1 MTPFHN
7 FFFSPIMLLDVHTH
21 HLPPLPETAL
31 WSCCMQDKDLPAFE
45 QARWISPGIH
55 PWYLSSGTLD
65 RQAEWLGWLLAGDAR
80 VLAVGES
87 GLDRLCGTPFD
98 VQQEAFRISVSL
110 SERYRIPLVIHAV
123 KSFNELVACKK
134 ETNPS
139 QPWIIH
145 GFRGKKELAASL
157 LRHGFYLSVG
167 DKFNAEAVKI
177 VPSGRLLAETDDKGC
192 NISEVV
198 RKLAEERGETCQ
210 ALRTVLSLNAAHL
223 FFKR

>member
-1 MTPFHN
+1 
-7 FFFSPIMLLDVHTH
+7 MLLDVHTH

-31 WSCCMQDKDLPAFE
+31 WSCCMQDRDLPAFE

-65 RQAEWLGWLLAGDAR
+65 RQAEWLESLLAGDAR

-87 GLDRLCGTPFD
+87 GLDRLCDTPFD

-134 ETNPS
+134 E
-139 QPWIIH
+139 
-145 GFRGKKELAASL
+145 
-157 LRHGFYLSVG
+157 LSVG

-198 RKLAEERGETCQ
+198 RKLAEVRGETCQ

>member
-1 MTPFHN
+1 
-7 FFFSPIMLLDVHTH
+7 
-21 HLPPLPETAL
+21 
-31 WSCCMQDKDLPAFE
+31 MQDKDLPAFE

-65 RQAEWLGWLLAGDAR
+65 RQAEWLESLLAGDAR

-134 ETNPS
+134 KRILPS
-139 QPWIIH
+139 P
-145 GFRGKKELAASL
+145 GSFMDSAGKRSWPQVC
-157 LRHGFYLSVG
+157 SVTVFICRWG
-167 DKFNAEAVKI
+167 
-177 VPSGRLLAETDDKGC
+177 
-192 NISEVV
+192 IS
-198 RKLAEERGETCQ
+198 
-210 ALRTVLSLNAAHL
+210 SMP
-223 FFKR
+223 KR

>member
-1 MTPFHN
+1 
-7 FFFSPIMLLDVHTH
+7 
-21 HLPPLPETAL
+21 
-31 WSCCMQDKDLPAFE
+31 MQDKDLPAFE

-65 RQAEWLGWLLAGDAR
+65 RQAEWLESLLAGDAR

-145 GFRGKKELAASL
+145 GFRGNGILAAQL
-157 LRHGFYLSVG
+157 LRFGFYLSFG
-167 DKFNAEAVKI
+167 ARFQPEAVQAAWPGHLFTETDESSIPIHSIYKSI
-177 VPSGRLLAETDDKGC
+177 ADALGITLAELSTQIAR
-192 NISEVV
+192 NISIFP
-198 RKLAEERGETCQ
+198 LNDETY
-210 ALRTVLSLNAAHL
+210 RTV
-223 FFKR
+223 

>member
-1 MTPFHN
+1 
-7 FFFSPIMLLDVHTH
+7 MLLDVHTH

-31 WSCCMQDKDLPAFE
+31 WSCCMQDRDLPAFE

-65 RQAEWLGWLLAGDAR
+65 RQAEWLESLLVGDAR

-87 GLDRLCGTPFD
+87 GLDRLCDTPFD

-134 ETNPS
+134 EANPS

-167 DKFNAEAVKI
+167 EDCSFGTFAGGN
-177 VPSGRLLAETDDKGC
+177 R
-192 NISEVV
+192 
-198 RKLAEERGETCQ
+198 R
-210 ALRTVLSLNAAHL
+210 
-223 FFKR
+223 

>member
-1 MTPFHN
+1 
-7 FFFSPIMLLDVHTH
+7 
-21 HLPPLPETAL
+21 
-31 WSCCMQDKDLPAFE
+31 MQDRDLPAFE

-65 RQAEWLGWLLAGDAR
+65 RQAEWLESLLAGDAR

-134 ETNPS
+134 EANPS

-145 GFRGKKELAASL
+145 GFRGKKELAAPPGTEIY
-157 LRHGFYLSVG
+157 RVNTAYPGIHTINLSVG

-177 VPSGRLLAETDDKGC
+177 VPSGRLLAETDDKDC

-198 RKLAEERGETCQ
+198 RKLAEVRGETCQ